1 MRSNTRIKVTYPSIL
16 FFFFLY
22 YIRNTVTA
30 REKSTRC
37 TSKIIY
43 APNGVSLSGGSKLK
57 VNEKTFAAVALL
69 PRYFLA
75 VAAFLKKTFLKILIL
90 FLFLSQEAFPGV
102 VPSE

>member
-22 YIRNTVTA
+22 YICNTVTA
-30 REKSTRC
+30 REKSTRYIENNLR
-37 TSKIIY
+37 SER
-43 APNGVSLSGGSKLK
+43 SLSEGSEFK

-90 FLFLSQEAFPGV
+90 SFFSSTGGV
-102 VPSE
+102 